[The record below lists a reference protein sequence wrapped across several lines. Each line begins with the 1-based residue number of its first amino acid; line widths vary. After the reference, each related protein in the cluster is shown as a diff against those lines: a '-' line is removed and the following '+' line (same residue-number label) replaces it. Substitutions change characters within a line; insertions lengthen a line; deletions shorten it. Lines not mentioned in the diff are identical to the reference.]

1 MIDQHVHT
9 NISHDAKSTIK
20 EYLDKMKDIDEVTFT
35 EHYDIYDGVES
46 NFKNIDIKE
55 YYKLYIENTKNT
67 TKRTNFGI
75 EIGLRPKCIDTIINM
90 VKNNNFDF
98 IIGSSHITNGK
109 DMSMDPTFFKGK
121 TRNKSYNCYLDEV
134 LENIEIFHDYFD
146 VYGNLDYF
154 VKNPKTNDEE
164 QFLIKYDKGI

>member
-9 NISHDAKSTIK
+9 NISHDGKSTIK

-46 NFKNIDIKE
+46 NLKNIDIKE
-55 YYKLYIENTKNT
+55 YYKHYIENTKNT

-98 IIGSSHITNGK
+98 INGSSHITNGK

-146 VYGNLDYF
+146 VCGNLDY
-154 VKNPKTNDEE
+154 VVRNPKTNDEE
-164 QFLIKYDKGI
+164 QLLIKYDKGI

>member
-1 MIDQHVHT
+1 
-9 NISHDAKSTIK
+9 
-20 EYLDKMKDIDEVTFT
+20 
-35 EHYDIYDGVES
+35 
-46 NFKNIDIKE
+46 
-55 YYKLYIENTKNT
+55 
-67 TKRTNFGI
+67 
-75 EIGLRPKCIDTIINM
+75 M

-146 VYGNLDYF
+146 VYGNLDY
-154 VKNPKTNDEE
+154 VVRNPKTNDEE
-164 QFLIKYDKGI
+164 QFLIKYDKGIEINTSGIRYGLGMLHLNIDILKVYKNLG